1 VSPVIKEIF
10 ELLNSR
16 LQQIMDDA
24 ESRLQQLRDDAETC
38 SSDVAGTELQA
49 RILQARIEE
58 IGIVIEC
65 LRSHVVNKFSE
76 RMAKARARVQVLLH

>member
-16 LQQIMDDA
+16 LQQ
-24 ESRLQQLRDDAETC
+24 LRDDAETC
-38 SSDVAGTELQA
+38 SSEIAGAELVG
-49 RILQARIEE
+49 RMKE
-58 IGIVIEC
+58 ICVVLDW

-76 RMAKARARVQVLLH
+76 RMARARAKVQVLLH

>member
-1 VSPVIKEIF
+1 MSPVIKEIF

-16 LQQIMDDA
+16 LQQI
-24 ESRLQQLRDDAETC
+24 RDDAETR
-38 SSDVAGTELQA
+38 SSEIAGAELVG
-49 RILQARIEE
+49 RMKE
-58 IGIVIEC
+58 ICLVLDW